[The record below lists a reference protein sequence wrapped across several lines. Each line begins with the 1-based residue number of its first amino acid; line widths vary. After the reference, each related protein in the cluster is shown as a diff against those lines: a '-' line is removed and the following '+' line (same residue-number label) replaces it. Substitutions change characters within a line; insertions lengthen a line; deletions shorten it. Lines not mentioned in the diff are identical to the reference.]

1 MFEHGVLEFEDGKE
15 ITMDKLQKNWHIIVM
30 AFGLIVSLWLH
41 FDPAHEHE
49 AEFAEAAFEA
59 VSTVVAEWE
68 SGQ

>member
-1 MFEHGVLEFEDGKE
+1 MFEPGLLEFEVFVGVTMEKMKE
-15 ITMDKLQKNWHIIVM
+15 NWHIIVM

-68 SGQ
+68 PGG